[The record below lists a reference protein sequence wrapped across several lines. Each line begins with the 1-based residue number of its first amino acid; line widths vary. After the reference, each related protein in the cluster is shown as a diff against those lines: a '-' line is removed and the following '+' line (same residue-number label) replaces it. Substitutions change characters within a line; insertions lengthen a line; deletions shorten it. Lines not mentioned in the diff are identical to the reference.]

1 MTLFDTTYSQKS
13 SNCVKHEAS
22 AQLIS
27 SVASQNKLKVKNKYK
42 LLFNSFSDK
51 LFFQPTSTLPN
62 RTYIYNL

>member
-42 LLFNSFSDK
+42 LLF
-51 LFFQPTSTLPN
+51 
-62 RTYIYNL
+62 R